1 MAVGSNLVESCAKYG
16 TNYVDITGEKEWSRR
31 MIAEWDTV
39 AQKTGAKIIS
49 FCGHDSVPW
58 DLTTFKLAEALKREK
73 NDDILKVECFDEI
86 KGGGVSGGTIA
97 TIFNGMDYQA
107 PKYPSDPWMKRSD
120 GSSSMYKTKVTSPLL
135 PEKVTASVGKGP
147 QVWVSPFLMTVING
161 EVVKRSVALKG
172 TGNLTVTYWEGMLF
186 EDFKTAFVNTFGLYI
201 GLTAMLNPISGTF
214 LRKFILPRPGQG
226 PSKKAMEK
234 GYLCVHGV
242 GTGSKGNVAKS
253 AMYFPYDVGYRETA
267 RILVESGL
275 CLALDSAKLPLRVGG
290 FFTPS
295 TGMGN
300 ALLDRLCKT
309 GTVFRCRV
317 LSSTMQSKL

>member
-1 MAVGSNLVESCAKYG
+1 LVECCAKYG
-16 TNYVDITGEKEWSRR
+16 TNYVDITGEKEWSRK
-31 MIAEWDTV
+31 MIAQWDTL

-58 DLTTFKLAEALKREK
+58 DLTTFKLAEALKKEK
-73 NDDILKVECFDEI
+73 NDDIIKVECFDEM
-86 KGGGVSGGTIA
+86 KGGGVSGGTIE
-97 TIFNGMDYQA
+97 TIFNGMDYQS
-107 PKYPSDPWMKRSD
+107 PKYASDPWMRRGD
-120 GSSSMYKTKVTSPLL
+120 GTSSMFKTKVTSPFF
-135 PEKVTASVGKGP
+135 PEKVNKSIGKIYP
-147 QVWVSPFLMTVING
+147 AWVSPFFMTVVNG
-161 EVVKRSVALKG
+161 EVVKRSIALKAS
-172 TGNLTVTYWEGMLF
+172 GNLAVTYWEGMLF

-201 GLTAMLNPISGTF
+201 GLTALLNPISGTF
-214 LRKFILPRPGQG
+214 LRKFVLPKPGQG

-242 GTGSKGNVAKS
+242 GTGSKGNVAES

-275 CLALDSAKLPLRVGG
+275 CLALDRGKLPVQVGG
-290 FFTPS
+290 FYTPS

-309 GTVFRCRV
+309 GTLFRCRV
-317 LSSTMQSKL
+317 LSSTVQSKL